1 MIVKIKLWFLS
12 YFICISLQVIA
23 QDNPPMAGFDIKPS
37 NSGPS
42 YITDIAN
49 DASGNVY
56 VAGVFGGT
64 METYSLTSAG
74 NNDIFFAK
82 FNSAGSLVW
91 IKRIGGTGDDQ
102 ATTISLD
109 QTGSTIFLGGM
120 FNGTVDFDPNAGFA
134 TLTSGGGRDAFL
146 GRYTTDGAYMWIGNI
161 SGTADAQIRDI
172 VCTPTTVYVTG
183 LFYGT
188 ADFGFGSDFNS
199 QTSSGVADAF
209 IAGYFMS
216 SGTLNNLRII
226 GSSAGE
232 DYGYSIATDAG
243 SNIYVTGV
251 YNGTVNFGNT
261 NLSSAGNM
269 DMFCAKYTSSLSPV
283 WAASSGVNA
292 TNDFGKAITV
302 DGSGNV
308 YITGSWYTGV
318 WIEKFNSFGVSQWS
332 TSLCQFGGGLGEG
345 EGISVNANGD
355 VVISGYFTSSTGFA
369 GVCSGPDYYSALGPY
384 DSFIAKYKGTD
395 GSFKWAKVLSTTGPE
410 AYNAVTTDGANNIF
424 AAGNW
429 ATSVSNYSL
438 QVTKYFD
445 DPPSQP
451 TAITFSNVTTSAIT
465 CSFTPT
471 FTQPIIGQGG
481 YVVVSKAGSPPME
494 IPPDGIAPTDY
505 LECCGADILGTS
517 NVVAVIYT
525 GSTNSFTQGG
535 TPNTEYHYAVYAF
548 NGNGNYLHTNPLRGS
563 QFTLATEPTAQPIG
577 LTFNSFTQTSFNGS
591 FSPAAGSPTGYL
603 VVRKVASAPTGLP
616 LDATTYSAGSVI
628 GDGIVVYSGPLTT
641 FSQTALTAG
650 TNYYYQVFSY
660 NGSGQSLNYRTTSPL
675 SNNIVTIPPN
685 PIAISATGTNQ
696 NSFTAIWNSS
706 TSATSYRLDVS
717 ADNFGTFVTGYNNKT
732 VTGTSDPVTGLNPN
746 TTYKY
751 RVRAVNAS
759 GTSGNSNE
767 ISQITVTAT
776 PVASAATTISQTG
789 FTANWNAVAGAIGYK
804 LDVSDNAGFSSFVAG
819 FSNKDVVPN
828 NSLVTGLSSGVTYYY
843 RVRSYNS
850 AGTSPNSNTISQI
863 TIPAIPVA
871 TSATLPTQAQFNANW
886 ISATGA
892 TSYRLDVSSDGFTS
906 FVSGFNDRIVSGITE
921 LVTGLNPGVTYQ
933 YRVRAVNTA
942 GVSGNSNIVAQ
953 ITIPASPVPSASD
966 PSQTG
971 FKINWTSVTGAVDY
985 TVDLSQ
991 DNFATLL
998 AGYPKNESTV
1008 SHTVTG
1014 LSPGTMYQYRVRSR
1028 NTAGTSPNSSTFNQI
1043 TIPANPVALA
1053 YSPVDATSFIANW
1066 EVVNG
1071 ADGYEIDVSLSDK
1084 NFAPNI
1090 LNYNAKQVP
1099 NIGDYQ
1105 VNGLTPSTAYRY
1117 RVRAYNSA
1125 GVSDNSLSKL
1135 AVTTNASGGGTPTAP
1150 SITIVDNQ
1158 NSQSL
1163 VKSSVSGGFGA
1174 ISIVFKHRKITEI
1187 NFTSEPPATL
1197 SSTSFETTINPSFL
1211 DEIGMEYYFQ
1221 VTDELDKT
1229 SESNNGYIYKT
1240 FASQSIPSLASG
1252 GTLSSY
1258 RIISVPLKLESND
1271 IRDVFAPL
1279 ISLYGGYN
1287 KEKWRLLRYQNG
1299 KNTDYD
1305 GLSRIDQ
1312 GKGYWFNSL
1321 EPVDIKLSGQAIPA
1335 NQSSPFQMQLE
1346 KGWNQIGNPFLFDID
1361 WDDVRAANPSA
1372 DVDQD
1377 YLVYDPGNANVKPS
1391 NSIKTWSG
1399 GFVYA
1404 NSSQTL
1410 NIPVT
1415 LKNTAGGR
1423 ILSADTNNSLDQ
1435 PIWFVPITLVQSGS
1449 TNEYSGFGMHPDA
1462 LLNKDRFDTQ
1472 TAPRFI
1478 NYLELNSYHPEAFT
1492 PRFARDVVPTAKSYI
1507 WTYSVES
1514 NLEGSLAKLEW
1525 NPSLFGNNLAKLF
1538 LYDAESNELI
1548 DMRKNSVYSFSISKS
1563 KVLKFI
1569 YSADEESLQPESD
1582 VIGKAYPN
1590 PFVNSVTIPFFTS
1603 KVDGHVQIV
1612 IYDLMG
1618 KRIKSLENNR
1628 FAPGYYET
1636 TWDGTDS
1643 QGSRVAQGVYLYQM
1657 ISGDR
1662 RMIGRVILR

>member
-1 MIVKIKLWFLS
+1 MIVKIKFWFLF
-12 YFICISLQVIA
+12 YFISISFPAIS
-23 QDNPPMAGFDIKPS
+23 QDNPPLVGFDIKPS

-42 YITDIAN
+42 YVTDMAK
-49 DASGNVY
+49 DASGNIY

-102 ATTISLD
+102 ATTISFD

-120 FNGTVDFDPNAGFA
+120 FSGSVDFDPNAGLA

-183 LFYGT
+183 LFYGS
-188 ADFGFGSDFNS
+188 ADFGFGGAVNN
-199 QTSSGVADAF
+199 QTSSGVADLF
-209 IAGYFMS
+209 IAGYALAD
-216 SGTLNNLRII
+216 GTINYLRII
-226 GSSAGE
+226 GSVAGE
-232 DYGYSIATDAG
+232 DYGYSIATDAS

-261 NLSSAGNM
+261 NLTSTGNM
-269 DMFCAKYTSSLSPV
+269 DMFCAKYTSNLSPV
-283 WAASSGVNA
+283 WATSSGVNA

-318 WIEKFNSFGVSQWS
+318 WIEKFNSSGVSQWS

-369 GVCSGPDYYSALGPY
+369 TVCSGPYYYSALGPY

-395 GSFKWAKVLSTTGPE
+395 GSFKWVKVLTSTGPE
-410 AYNAVTTDGANNIF
+410 AYNAVTTDGANNIL

-429 ATSVSNYSL
+429 ATSVSNYSF
-438 QVTKYFD
+438 QITQYFD

-451 TAITFSNVTTSAIT
+451 SA
-465 CSFTPT
+465 
-471 FTQPIIGQGG
+471 
-481 YVVVSKAGSPPME
+481 
-494 IPPDGIAPTDY
+494 
-505 LECCGADILGTS
+505 
-517 NVVAVIYT
+517 
-525 GSTNSFTQGG
+525 
-535 TPNTEYHYAVYAF
+535 
-548 NGNGNYLHTNPLRGS
+548 
-563 QFTLATEPTAQPIG
+563 
-577 LTFNSFTQTSFNGS
+577 LTFNTITEVSMNASFTAASGNPSGYLVIRKSGSSPTDIPVDGTSYTAGNIIGSSTVVYSGSSTNFSSASLSTATTYYYDIFSYNGSGTSTNYLTNSPLEGSQITLANEPTTQPTALSFNTFTQTSFNAS
-591 FSPAAGSPTGYL
+591 FSTATGSPAGYL
-603 VVRKVASAPTGLP
+603 VLRKAASAPTGTP
-616 LDATTYSAGSVI
+616 VDATAYNLGDPI
-628 GDGIVVYSGPLTT
+628 GDGIVVSSGPSTI
-641 FSQTALTAG
+641 FSQSGLTAG
-650 TNYYYQVFSY
+650 TTYFYQVFSY
-660 NGSGQSLNYRTTSPL
+660 NGNGQSINYKITTPL
-675 SNNIVTIPPN
+675 SNSTVTIPPN
-685 PIAISATGTNQ
+685 STAIAPTGITNSA
-696 NSFTAIWNSS
+696 FTANWNSS

-717 ADNFGTFVTGYNNKT
+717 ADNFSTFVTGYNNKA

-759 GTSGNSNE
+759 GISGNSNE

-776 PVASAATTISQTG
+776 PVAIAATAPSQTG
-789 FTANWNAVAGAIGYK
+789 FTANWNATAGATGYK
-804 LDVSDNAGFSSFVAG
+804 LDVSDNSGFSSFIAG
-819 FSNKDVVPN
+819 FSNKDVTTN
-828 NSLVTGLSSGVTYYY
+828 NSSVTGLSSGVTYYY

-850 AGTSPNSNTISQI
+850 AGTSPNSNTVSQI

-871 TSATLPTQAQFNANW
+871 TSASLPSQSQFNANW
-886 ISATGA
+886 NSVTGA

-906 FVSGFNDRIVSGITE
+906 FVSGYNNRIASGTTE
-921 LVTGLNPGVTYQ
+921 QVTGLSPGVTYQ
-933 YRVRAVNTA
+933 YRVRSENTA
-942 GVSGNSNIVAQ
+942 GVSGNSNSVSQ
-953 ITIPASPVPSASD
+953 ITIPSSPSPTSSNF
-966 PSQTG
+966 SQTG
-971 FKINWTSVTGAVDY
+971 FKINWPSVIGATEYSVD
-985 TVDLSQ
+985 VSQ
-991 DNFATLL
+991 DNFSTLL
-998 AGYPKNESTV
+998 DGYPKDITTNSLDI
-1008 SHTVTG
+1008 SG
-1014 LSPGTMYQYRVRSR
+1014 LLPGTIYQYRIRAR
-1028 NTAGTSPNSSTFNQI
+1028 NAAGTSLNSTTVNQI
-1043 TIPANPVALA
+1043 TKPANPVALA
-1053 YSPVDATSFIANW
+1053 YSNATATSFIANW
-1066 EVVNG
+1066 EVVSG
-1071 ADGYEIDVSLSDK
+1071 ADGYEIDVSLADD
-1084 NFAPNI
+1084 NFVPNL
-1090 LNYNAKQVP
+1090 LNYDAKQVP
-1099 NIGDYQ
+1099 NFGDYQ
-1105 VNGLTPSTAYRY
+1105 VNGLTASTAYRY

-1125 GVSDNSLSKL
+1125 GVSDNSLAKL
-1135 AVTTNASGGGTPTAP
+1135 AVTTNASGGGTPTPP
-1150 SITIVDNQ
+1150 SVAIVDNQ

-1163 VKSSVSGGFGA
+1163 VKSSVSGGFGTL
-1174 ISIVFKHRKITEI
+1174 SIVFKHRRITEA

-1197 SSTSFETTINPSFL
+1197 SGTSFETTISSSFL

-1221 VTDELDKT
+1221 VTDELEKT
-1229 SESNNGYIYKT
+1229 SESNRGYVYKIIP
-1240 FASQSIPSLASG
+1240 SQSIPSLASG

-1279 ISLYGGYN
+1279 LSLYGGYN

-1299 KNTDYD
+1299 RNTDYD

-1321 EPVDIKLSGQAIPA
+1321 ETVDIKLSGQSIPA

-1377 YLVYDPGNANVKPS
+1377 YLVYDPGNTNVKAS

-1404 NSSQTL
+1404 NSAQTL

-1423 ILSADTNNSLDQ
+1423 IMSTEISRVLDQ
-1435 PIWFVPITLVQSGS
+1435 PDWFVPITLVQAGS
-1449 TNEYSGFGMHPDA
+1449 TNDYSGFGMHPDA
-1462 LLNKDRFDTQ
+1462 MVDKDRFDTQ
-1472 TAPRFI
+1472 TPPRFI

-1492 PRFARDVVPTAKSYI
+1492 PRFARDVVPTAKSYV
-1507 WTYSVES
+1507 WTYTVES
-1514 NLEGSLAKLEW
+1514 NVEGASPKLEW
-1525 NPSLFGNNLAKLF
+1525 NPTLFGNNSAQLY

-1548 DMRKNSVYSFSISKS
+1548 DMRKNSFYSFPINKS
-1563 KVLKFI
+1563 KYLKFI
-1569 YSADEESLQPESD
+1569 YSVDEKSLRAESD
-1582 VIGKAYPN
+1582 AIGKAYPN
-1590 PFVNSVTIPFFTS
+1590 PFTNSVTIPFLTS

-1612 IYDLMG
+1612 VYDLMG
-1618 KRIKSLENNR
+1618 KRIKDLVNNR
-1628 FAPGYYET
+1628 FDPGYHEI

-1643 QGSRVAQGVYLYQM
+1643 QSSRVSQGVYLYQM
-1657 ISGDR
+1657 ISGGSR
-1662 RMIGRVILR
+1662 KVGRVIVR